1 MITFTKLGLY
11 GRLGNALFQYALVR
25 AVSLKTGK
33 RLCLPDINQHV
44 DTTAGQK
51 CKLPHFNIK
60 YDPLVE
66 PPTSLYKEVGHGVYD
81 PGVFSAPDGTDFFG
95 HFQNKLYFDD
105 VKEQLKKDFQLSE
118 DIHREAQTILSNFK
132 DPTSIHVRLGDYR
145 EDYRLA
151 SGWEEKVVDYINS
164 ARKLVGESGEFLV
177 FTGGKRHSDD
187 SSSDFE
193 WCKERITGSNVH
205 FMEGNSEVLDFE
217 LIRCCNNNIT
227 GWDSS
232 FSWWASYLNDTNGK
246 IICTDKN
253 QIFPWLYAPMTEWI
267 KI

>member
-60 YDPLVE
+60 YDPLV
-66 PPTSLYKEVGHGVYD
+66 
-81 PGVFSAPDGTDFFG
+81 G

-193 WCKERITGSNVH
+193 WCKERITGLNVH

>member
-1 MITFTKLGLY
+1 MITYTKLGLN

-33 RLCLPDINQHV
+33 RLCLPDIEQHV
-44 DTTAGQK
+44 DPVAGQK
-51 CKLPHFNIK
+51 CKLTHFNIK
-60 YDPLVE
+60 YDTLVE
-66 PPTSLYKEVGHGVYD
+66 PPTSLYREAGHGVYD
-81 PGVFSAPDGTDFFG
+81 GGVFSLPDGTDFFG
-95 HFQNKLYFDD
+95 YFQNKLYFDD

-118 DIHREAQTILSNFK
+118 DIQREAKHIISQYKN
-132 DPTSIHVRLGDYR
+132 PTSIHVRLGDYR
-145 EDYRLA
+145 DMDQGV
-151 SGWEEKVVDYINS
+151 SGWQGKLVEYINT
-164 ARKLVGESGEFLV
+164 AKDLVGDSGDFLV
-177 FTGGKRHSDD
+177 FTGGKRHSND
-187 SSSDFE
+187 SLSDFE
-193 WCKERITGSNVH
+193 WCKERIKGSNIY

-217 LIRCCNNNIT
+217 LIRRCKNNIT
-227 GWDSS
+227 GWDST